1 MAVVVL
7 ELVALVF
14 QRIERL
20 VLDPPTTPPATNQPL
35 HCGSADRQIRH
46 PTETLGDTAVS
57 TKLSMIDEVHQQ
69 VSMARVERHLFDP
82 LRFTGRAFGVQM
94 CSRQTVHLALVAS
107 LNDCFEQMGMIAWLG
122 TQNIMVAITAQ
133 VVDMRR
139 VAGQAI
145 FSDDQLELR
154 VLLFDPRQQPFCR
167 VSFTIVFGLAV
178 PFHNRFDRQRDDF
191 F

>member
-1 MAVVVL
+1 M
-7 ELVALVF
+7 
-14 QRIERL
+14 R
-20 VLDPPTTPPATNQPL
+20 
-35 HCGSADRQIRH
+35 
-46 PTETLGDTAVS
+46 
-57 TKLSMIDEVHQQ
+57 
-69 VSMARVERHLFDP
+69 
-82 LRFTGRAFGVQM
+82 
-94 CSRQTVHLALVAS
+94 SRQTVHLALVAS

-178 PFHNRFDRQRDDF
+178 LFHNRFDRQRDDF
-191 F
+191 FLIGMDQHSGHHLMRVLGVSGFIDFL